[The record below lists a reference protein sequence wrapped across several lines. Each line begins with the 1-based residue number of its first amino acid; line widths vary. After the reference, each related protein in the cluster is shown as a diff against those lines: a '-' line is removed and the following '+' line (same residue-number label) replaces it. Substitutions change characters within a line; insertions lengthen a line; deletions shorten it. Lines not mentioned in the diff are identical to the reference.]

1 MGLILKSEGLA
12 KKQRLRAEQGLRL
25 TCLQLRAQN
34 FMVLRSR
41 VWAGSPNVSVFI
53 DIGVDGCRRVQDL
66 SSRFG
71 TED

>member
-1 MGLILKSEGLA
+1 
-12 KKQRLRAEQGLRL
+12 
-25 TCLQLRAQN
+25 
-34 FMVLRSR
+34 MVLRSR